1 MIPSPADPVGSWRTF
16 DDAVA
21 LTFDAT
27 GGESR
32 PSCLH
37 WRGSAW
43 HVVDGCMHWSTWR
56 ALPVAPSPSQGT
68 APTRGLRADFWRF
81 RAQTS
86 GFSPVLHF
94 EVRRAE
100 REWRLVRLRATFELP
115 EKGTEG

>member
-43 HVVDGCMHWSTWR
+43 R
-56 ALPVAPSPSQGT
+56 ALPVAPSQGT